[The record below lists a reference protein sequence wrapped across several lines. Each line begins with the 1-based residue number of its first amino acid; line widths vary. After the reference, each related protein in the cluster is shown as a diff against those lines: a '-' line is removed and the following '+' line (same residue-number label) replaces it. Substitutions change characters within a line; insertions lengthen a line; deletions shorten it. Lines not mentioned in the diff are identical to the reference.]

1 MLLPGYFLFFL
12 SVNDVSGVCMIN
24 DNIPTILHKTGV
36 FLRFNDTELLTYVHQ
51 RCHPKNEY

>member
-12 SVNDVSGVCMIN
+12 SANDVSGVCMIN

-51 RCHPKNEY
+51 RCHPKK